1 MSYIIIDKSCDPI
14 KILDYTKTEENMI
27 KSYVSII
34 LEHDKN
40 TIEVFSSYNMREIN
54 RSL

>member
-1 MSYIIIDKSCDPI
+1 MSYIIIDKLCDPI
-14 KILDYTKTEENMI
+14 KILDYTKTEEDMI

-54 RSL
+54 KSL